1 MAACCVTEAGNSHFT
16 SDALNSLSQ
25 RPMAV
30 TVSYQDVTGTAKK
43 MRLDGFQARIF
54 QHEFDH
60 LQGVLFH
67 DRMSPE
73 VLESVKPQLDA
84 LEKQFE
90 TSKRRRGR

>member
-1 MAACCVTEAGNSHFT
+1 V
-16 SDALNSLSQ
+16 
-25 RPMAV
+25 AV
-30 TVSYQDVTGTAKK
+30 TVSYQDVTGAAKK

-73 VLESVKPQLDA
+73 VLESVKSQLDA
-84 LEKQFE
+84 LEQQFE

>member
-1 MAACCVTEAGNSHFT
+1 
-16 SDALNSLSQ
+16 LQ
-25 RPMAV
+25 RPVAV
-30 TVSYQDVTGTAKK
+30 TVSYQDVTGAAKK

-73 VLESVKPQLDA
+73 VLESVKSQLDA
-84 LEKQFE
+84 LEQQFE

>member
-1 MAACCVTEAGNSHFT
+1 M
-16 SDALNSLSQ
+16 
-25 RPMAV
+25 
-30 TVSYQDVTGTAKK
+30 SYQDVTGAAKK

-73 VLESVKPQLDA
+73 VLESVKSQLDA
-84 LEKQFE
+84 LEQQFE

>member
-1 MAACCVTEAGNSHFT
+1 MGVTISF
-16 SDALNSLSQ
+16 
-25 RPMAV
+25 
-30 TVSYQDVTGTAKK
+30 QDVTGAAKK

-73 VLESVKPQLDA
+73 VLASVKPQLEA
-84 LEKQFE
+84 LERKWEEAQKKGKAQQPRG
-90 TSKRRRGR
+90 KR